1 MAIRTIST
9 HLPSW
14 RDAGLRSF
22 SGLMALVCGL
32 AGIVLAVMIFAA
44 FGSVTYSTLTGR
56 SLSWSAGEKAEVSSS
71 FERKAMHCAGP
82 EEKCQGASPAAME
95 PNTNARLALPMLSG
109 MAAAIAPGVVL
120 AFGLIQAGLCFLSLA
135 GGRYL
140 ERKTVRR
147 LTRFAVSG
155 LIFVAANPLA
165 NLLGSIVAKLTTALL
180 SFIAHEK
187 AVTEFTQFNM
197 KYTGA
202 PDMLIGVYA
211 VTLTIIA
218 LVMVRASR
226 IAEDHAQ
233 IV

>member
-1 MAIRTIST
+1 MAIGTISD
-9 HLPSW
+9 HLPHW
-14 RDAGLRSF
+14 RDAALRGF

-32 AGIVLAVMIFAA
+32 AGVVLAFMIFAG

-56 SLSWSAGEKAEVSSS
+56 SLNWSAGEKAEVSSS
-71 FERKAMHCAGP
+71 FERKATHCAGP
-82 EEKCQGASPAAME
+82 EEKCREALPAIA

-109 MAAAIAPGVVL
+109 MAAAMAPGVVL
-120 AFGLIQAGLCFLSLA
+120 AFGLVQAGLCFLSLA

-165 NLLGSIVAKLTTALL
+165 NLLGGVAAKLTTALL

-187 AVTEFTQFNM
+187 AGTEFTQFHM

-211 VTLTIIA
+211 VTLTVIA

-226 IAEDHAQ
+226 VAEDHAQ